1 MNKMLMNLRSSTL
14 LLQIKGKLTFFYNL
28 ILIILS
34 KNAKMIN
41 FSHFSSELFVED
53 FFYYT
58 DAYFNQF
65 IVYDLDTCK
74 YEIGLRSIVY
84 FDIHLR

>member
-1 MNKMLMNLRSSTL
+1 MQRW
-14 LLQIKGKLTFFYNL
+14 L
-28 ILIILS
+28 ISVILVLNCLS
-34 KNAKMIN
+34 KI
-41 FSHFSSELFVED
+41 
-53 FFYYT
+53 FYYT